1 MFTRTR
7 LLALLLGGAAT
18 LTTTVATADEA
29 ASVAMARDRFAE
41 GVEFFDAERFEEAR
55 AAFLQAYALKPHP
68 ALLLNIG
75 QSELRAGRYADAASR
90 FSEYLATTPADASPE
105 RLSAE
110 RGLAESRRHVAELRP
125 TVNVAGAELFVD
137 ERRLG
142 HTPLTTPIFVTPG
155 RHRVRA
161 ERGHE
166 RAETVVEA
174 RAASVHDVPL
184 ELIPAQTAVRPEASI
199 EPSPSPDFS
208 PPLHP
213 NPMLQEAP
221 PPPPAS
227 PRDVPFG
234 RWLVTSPVGLTGLVL
249 TGTGIALGTTGTIV
263 ATNRYSAARD
273 ATNTI
278 TDDAAER
285 DVGGTLCAG
294 GDSPVPQYQEACRER
309 QSRLDQ
315 GDTWR
320 GLAIGGFVG
329 ATAIAAGT
337 VLYYFLDGPS
347 TTPMDRPNAGAASPP
362 RPRVTPWVAGDVRGL
377 SVSGSF

>member
-41 GVEFFDAERFEEAR
+41 GVEFFDAGRFEEAR

-174 RAASVHDVPL
+174 RAASVHEFL
-184 ELIPAQTAVRPEASI
+184 RQGSHRRY
-199 EPSPSPDFS
+199 
-208 PPLHP
+208 
-213 NPMLQEAP
+213 Q
-221 PPPPAS
+221 
-227 PRDVPFG
+227 
-234 RWLVTSPVGLTGLVL
+234 GLTFWSPNINIFRDPRWGRGQETYGEDPFL
-249 TGTGIALGTTGTIV
+249 TSRMGV
-263 ATNRYSAARD
+263 A
-273 ATNTI
+273 
-278 TDDAAER
+278 
-285 DVGGTLCAG
+285 
-294 GDSPVPQYQEACRER
+294 
-309 QSRLDQ
+309 
-315 GDTWR
+315 
-320 GLAIGGFVG
+320 F
-329 ATAIAAGT
+329 
-337 VLYYFLDGPS
+337 
-347 TTPMDRPNAGAASPP
+347 
-362 RPRVTPWVAGDVRGL
+362 VRGL
-377 SVSGSF
+377 RAT